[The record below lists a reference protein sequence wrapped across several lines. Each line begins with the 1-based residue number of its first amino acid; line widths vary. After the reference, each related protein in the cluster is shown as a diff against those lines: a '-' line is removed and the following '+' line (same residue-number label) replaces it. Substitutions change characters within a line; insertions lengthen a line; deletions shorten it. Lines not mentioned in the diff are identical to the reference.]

1 MRLRMNLATE
11 MPAIATA
18 ASLAAFTAWIWSR
31 APERLPIHW
40 DMHGTPDGFG
50 SRFAALLIP
59 PAVILA
65 LYFVLAFAPTLA
77 TQARDARFEH
87 AYQLF
92 RHGIVML
99 LALVHALLALRTIGV
114 RIPDLAALTLAIL
127 GIVVLTVRLVA
138 RARERAT
145 RRRSSQPPSD

>member
-1 MRLRMNLATE
+1 MRLRMSLATE
-11 MPAIATA
+11 LPAIATA
-18 ASLAAFTAWIWSR
+18 ASLAVFTAWIWSR

-50 SRFAALLIP
+50 SRFAALLVP

-77 TQARDARFEH
+77 TQARDARFER
-87 AYQLF
+87 AYHLF

-114 RIPDLAALTLAIL
+114 RIPDAVALILALLGIVALTL
-127 GIVVLTVRLVA
+127 RLVA
-138 RARERAT
+138 RARARAAT
-145 RRRSSQPPSD
+145 RRPPLPPGG